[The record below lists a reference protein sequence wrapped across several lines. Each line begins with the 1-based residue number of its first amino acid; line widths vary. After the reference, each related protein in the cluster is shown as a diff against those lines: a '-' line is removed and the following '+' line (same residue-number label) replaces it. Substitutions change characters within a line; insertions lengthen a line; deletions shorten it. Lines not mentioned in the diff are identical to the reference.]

1 VERRELAGDAKVL
14 LAALP
19 WDSEVVK
26 AMWRYLGTQW
36 TTSCQQDDML
46 DNLSDRITTQP
57 DLVATMTVK
66 NLALSAKILEAAAGK
81 HTGTYQSAK
90 TFAWLWAI
98 GDDIAVGKQQIL
110 TQHHL
115 GKENRHWVG
124 LVVDGKHEII
134 HYGDSFGTDMP
145 SDLREAYQWWLS
157 QHSQSTFALRTLA
170 IAVQELDDNSSCGFL
185 ATNSLEHFAFPDT
198 IPLLLR
204 SEIQMK
210 RLKTFILAAQQ
221 MLDQVWCKSCL

>member
-1 VERRELAGDAKVL
+1 
-14 LAALP
+14 
-19 WDSEVVK
+19 
-26 AMWRYLGTQW
+26 
-36 TTSCQQDDML
+36 ML
-46 DNLSDRITTQP
+46 DNLSDCIAAQP
-57 DLVATMTVK
+57 DLAATMTVK

-81 HTGTYQSAK
+81 HLGTYQSAK
-90 TFAWLWAI
+90 TFAWLRAI

-115 GKENRHWVG
+115 GKDNHHWVG
-124 LVVDGKHEII
+124 LVVDGECEII

-157 QHSQSTFALRTLA
+157 QHSKSTFALRTLA
-170 IAVQELDDNSSCGFL
+170 IPVQELDDNSLCGFL

-198 IPLLLR
+198 IPLLPR

-221 MLDQVWCKSCL
+221 MLDQVRCKSRL

>member
-81 HTGTYQSAK
+81 HTGTYQSAN
-90 TFAWLWAI
+90 TFAWLRAI

-221 MLDQVWCKSCL
+221 MLDQVRCKSCL